1 MRMKDKAL
9 FPTGAALVFGGS
21 GGIGRSVAQ
30 CFAEAGS
37 DVAIGFHSKA
47 DAAQALAEDI
57 KAVECKAS
65 VHGGDVRDPA
75 QVEATVE
82 AAIAA
87 HGRIHT
93 IVWAAG
99 PLVDQV
105 MLSETTHEQW
115 RRAIDI
121 EVHGF
126 FNAVQATLP
135 HFRSKGGGSFVTL
148 GSAGQ
153 MRWPEKDG
161 LSVAPKASNES
172 LVRGIAKE
180 EGRHNIRAN
189 SVLVGVIEAGMFLE
203 LTQQGVFGPEWVAE
217 VQKGLALKRW
227 GQPEE
232 IGHAA
237 VYLASSRAAYVT
249 GQQINVSGGYGI

>member
-1 MRMKDKAL
+1 MMDKAL
-9 FPTGAALVFGGS
+9 FPAGAALVFGGS
-21 GGIGRSVAQ
+21 GGIGRCVAQ

-37 DVAIGFHSKA
+37 DVAIGYHSKV
-47 DAAQALAEDI
+47 DAAQSLAGEI
-57 KAVECKAS
+57 EKLGRKAS

-75 QVEATVE
+75 QVEATMKAAVE
-82 AAIAA
+82 A
-87 HGRIHT
+87 HSRIHT
-93 IVWAAG
+93 VVWAAG

-105 MLSETTHEQW
+105 MLSEMTHNQW
-115 RRAIDI
+115 RRAIDT

-126 FNAVQATLP
+126 FNAVQAALP
-135 HFRSKGGGSFVTL
+135 HFRVQGGGSFITL

-153 MRWPEKDG
+153 MRWPDKDG

-180 EGRHNIRAN
+180 EGRNNIRAN

-203 LTQQGVFGPEWVAE
+203 LTKQGVFDAAWVEE

-237 VYLASSRAAYVT
+237 VFLASNRAAYVT

>member
-1 MRMKDKAL
+1 MEKAM
-9 FPTGAALVFGGS
+9 FPEGAALVFGGS

-30 CFAEAGS
+30 SFAEAGA
-37 DVAIGFHSKA
+37 DVAIGYHSKA
-47 DAAQALAEDI
+47 DAAQSLAGQIEAMGR
-57 KAVECKAS
+57 KVS
-65 VHGGDVRDPA
+65 VHRGDVRDQA
-75 QVEATVE
+75 QVEALFE
-82 AAIAA
+82 AAVAA
-87 HGRIHT
+87 HGRVHT

-105 MLSETTHEQW
+105 MIGDTTHEQW
-115 RRAIDI
+115 RRAIDT

-126 FNAVQATLP
+126 FNAVQAALP
-135 HFRSKGGGSFVTL
+135 HFRAQGGGSFVTL
-148 GSAGQ
+148 GSAGH
-153 MRWPEKDG
+153 MHWPEKDG

-180 EGRHNIRAN
+180 EGRNNIRAN

-203 LTQQGVFGPEWVAE
+203 LTRQGVFDAQWVAE

-237 VYLASSRAAYVT
+237 VFLASNRAAYVT
-249 GQQINVSGGYGI
+249 GQQINVSGGFGI

>member
-1 MRMKDKAL
+1 MEKAL
-9 FPTGAALVFGGS
+9 FPAGAALVFGGS

-37 DVAIGFHSKA
+37 DVAVGYHSKV
-47 DAAQALAEDI
+47 DAAQSLAGEI
-57 KAVECKAS
+57 EGLGRKAS
-65 VHGGDVRDPA
+65 VHGGDVRNQA
-75 QVEATVE
+75 QVEAVFE
-82 AAIAA
+82 AAVAA

-93 IVWAAG
+93 VIWGAG

-105 MLSETTHEQW
+105 MLGEMTHEQW
-115 RRAIDI
+115 RRAIDT

-126 FNAVQATLP
+126 FNAVQAALP
-135 HFRSKGGGSFVTL
+135 HFRANGGGSFVTL
-148 GSAGQ
+148 GSAGH
-153 MRWPEKDG
+153 MRWPDMDG

-180 EGRHNIRAN
+180 EGRNKIRAN

-203 LTQQGVFGPEWVAE
+203 LTRQGVFDAQWVAD

-237 VYLASSRAAYVT
+237 VFLASNRAAYVT

>member
-1 MRMKDKAL
+1 MDKAL
-9 FPTGAALVFGGS
+9 FPAGATLVFGGS

-30 CFAEAGS
+30 CFAEAGT
-37 DVAIGFHSKA
+37 DVAIGYHSKA
-47 DAAQALAEDI
+47 HAAQSLAGEIEALGR
-57 KAVECKAS
+57 KAS

-75 QVEATVE
+75 QVEATLK
-82 AAIAA
+82 AAVQA
-87 HGRIHT
+87 HGRVHT
-93 IVWAAG
+93 VVWGAG

-105 MLSETTHEQW
+105 MLSDMTHEQW
-115 RRAIDI
+115 RRAIDT

-126 FNAVQATLP
+126 FNAVKAALP
-135 HFRSKGGGSFVTL
+135 HFREQGGGSFVTL

-153 MRWPEKDG
+153 MRWPDKDG

-180 EGRHNIRAN
+180 EGRNNIRAN

-203 LTQQGVFGPEWVAE
+203 LTRQGVFDAAWVAE

-237 VYLASSRAAYVT
+237 IFLASNRAAYVT

>member
-1 MRMKDKAL
+1 MRNKAL
-9 FPTGAALVFGGS
+9 FPEGAALVFGGS

-47 DAAQALAEDI
+47 EAAETLARDI
-57 KAVECKAS
+57 EGLGCKAS
-65 VHGGDVRDPA
+65 VHGGDVRDHA
-75 QVEATVE
+75 QVEAAFD
-82 AAIAA
+82 AAVAA

-93 IVWAAG
+93 VVWGAG

-115 RRAIDI
+115 RRAVDT

-126 FNAVQATLP
+126 FNAVQAALP
-135 HFRSKGGGSFVTL
+135 HFRAQGGGSFVTL

-153 MRWPEKDG
+153 MRWPDKDG

-203 LTQQGVFGPEWVAE
+203 LTRQGVFGPEWVAE

-232 IGHAA
+232 IGDAA
-237 VYLASSRAAYVT
+237 VFLASSRAAYVT

>member
-1 MRMKDKAL
+1 MGKVQ
-9 FPTGAALVFGGS
+9 FPAGAALVFGGS

-30 CFAEAGS
+30 CFAEAGT
-37 DVAIGFHSKA
+37 DVAIGYHSKA
-47 DAAQALAEDI
+47 DAAATLASAIES
-57 KAVECKAS
+57 EGQKAS
-65 VHGGDVRDPA
+65 THRADVRDRE
-75 QVEATVE
+75 QVEAAF
-82 AAIAA
+82 AAAVAA

-93 IVWAAG
+93 VVWGAG

-105 MLSETTHEQW
+105 MLGDTTHEQW

-126 FNAVQATLP
+126 FNAVQAALP
-135 HFRSKGGGSFVTL
+135 HFREQGGGSFVTL

-172 LVRGIAKE
+172 LVRGIARE
-180 EGRHNIRAN
+180 EGRHGIRAN

-203 LTQQGVFGPEWVAE
+203 LTKQGVFGPEWVAE

-232 IGHAA
+232 IGDAA
-237 VYLASSRAAYVT
+237 VFLASNRAAYVT